1 MIEALITLIAVAVPG
16 VAIFCSGYTYGKL
29 TGICDGLQEAIDVLE
44 EQKAASKELEE

>member
-1 MIEALITLIAVAVPG
+1 MIKVLIILVIVAVIG

-44 EQKAASKELEE
+44 EQKAASKEQEE

>member
-1 MIEALITLIAVAVPG
+1 MIKALIILILVAVIG
-16 VAIFCSGYTYGKL
+16 FAIFCSGYTYGKL